1 MMRVRFGE
9 IGAKPLLA
17 ILVWGAFG
25 NSYGMDAKAEKCEQ
39 LWREESS
46 TIQKIDVGSTE
57 LLQRWQ
63 MHRKECAGSIAYEAR
78 LATAYLVA
86 KQPEKAREIIR
97 PFVGR
102 PSELSYLVDYAQ
114 LQIDYFE
121 KGLFVQ
127 AT

>member
-1 MMRVRFGE
+1 
-9 IGAKPLLA
+9 
-17 ILVWGAFG
+17 
-25 NSYGMDAKAEKCEQ
+25 
-39 LWREESS
+39 
-46 TIQKIDVGSTE
+46 
-57 LLQRWQ
+57 

-127 AT
+127 ATMDDVKQLEKEAAAFVQKAPSFPDGQALLGSLQTLLGDYSAAVKSLEP